1 MSCSHLSREAGMQL
15 RFKQVDVFTGKPF
28 AGNPVAVV
36 LDADGLDDT
45 TMQRI
50 ANWTN
55 LSETTFVLKPTQAGA
70 DYRVRIFTPRTEL
83 PFAGHP
89 TLGTA
94 HAVLDAGLA
103 TPREGRLVQ
112 ECGAG
117 LVNLSVSGSG
127 RDQVLTLELPPAA
140 ARDLA
145 AADVRELAAVLGA
158 PVEGAPAP
166 RIIDVGP
173 RWIVARLHDAA
184 AVSALRPDLAAMA
197 ALETRLDA
205 TGVTVLGLYPSGGPA
220 AIEVR
225 SFAPSG
231 GIPEDPVCGSG
242 NGCVAV
248 FARDGGLLEAL
259 GRRYV
264 ASQGRQVGRAGRVQ
278 VEIDGHGIVRL
289 GGQCVTCVDGTLAA

>member
-1 MSCSHLSREAGMQL
+1 MPL

-28 AGNPVAVV
+28 AGNPVAVI
-36 LDADGLDDT
+36 LDADGLDGE

-70 DYRVRIFTPRTEL
+70 DYRVRIFTPRSEL

-94 HAVLDAGLA
+94 HAVLDAGIA
-103 TPREGRLVQ
+103 TPRDGRMVQ
-112 ECGAG
+112 ECSIG
-117 LVNLSVSGSG
+117 LVNLSLSGAG
-127 RDQVLTLELPPAA
+127 RERVVTLELPPATA
-140 ARDLA
+140 
-145 AADVRELAAVLGA
+145 RELAPADIDDLSSVLGA
-158 PVEGAPAP
+158 PVERAPAP

-173 RWIVARLHDAA
+173 RWIVTRLHDAA
-184 AVSALRPDLAAMA
+184 AVAGLRPDMARMA
-197 ALETRLDA
+197 ALSTRLEA
-205 TGVTVLGLYPSGGPA
+205 TGVTVFGLYPPGGPA

-225 SFAPSG
+225 AFAPADG
-231 GIPEDPVCGSG
+231 VNEDPVCGSG

-259 GRRYV
+259 GHRYV
-264 ASQGRQVGRAGRVQ
+264 AAQGGQVGRAGRVQ

-289 GGQCVTCVDGTLAA
+289 GGQCVTCVDGTLAT

>member
-1 MSCSHLSREAGMQL
+1 MSF

-28 AGNPVAVV
+28 AGNPVAVI
-36 LDADGLDDT
+36 LDADDLDSES
-45 TMQRI
+45 MQRI

-70 DYRVRIFTPRTEL
+70 DYRVRIFTPAREL

-94 HAVLDAGLA
+94 HAVLDAGVA
-103 TPREGRLVQ
+103 APREGRLVQ
-112 ECGAG
+112 QCDVG
-117 LVNLSVSGSG
+117 LVNLSLSGSG
-127 RDQVLTLELPPAA
+127 RERVLTLELPPATV
-140 ARDLA
+140 RDVGSG
-145 AADVRELAAVLGA
+145 DVDELASALGA
-158 PVEGAPAP
+158 PVGQAPAP

-173 RWIVARLHDAA
+173 RWLVTRLHDAA
-184 AVSALRPDLAAMA
+184 AVVGLQPDLPRVA
-197 ALETRLDA
+197 ALTRRVEA
-205 TGVTVLGLYPSGGPA
+205 TGVTVFGLYPPGGPA
-220 AIEVR
+220 TIEVR
-225 SFAPSG
+225 SFAPSDG
-231 GIPEDPVCGSG
+231 VDEDPVCGSG

-264 ASQGRQVGRAGRVQ
+264 ASQGCRLGRAGRVQ

-289 GGQCVTCVDGTLAA
+289 GGQCVTCVDGVLAA